1 MILIVPP
8 GIKMFLPPLLI
19 LVLGGY
25 AWGLGGKLSVTYN
38 PVSSLPLEDI
48 PPPHC
53 SMAVPNSSHNFMM
66 YFFAVV
72 DEIGGMVDEGE
83 LSWDGLME
91 ELGRNLDPH
100 VRQSLVQL
108 GDHPKF
114 TQIRWGTPCSK
125 DNLIL
130 SLSLKFK
137 MI

>member
-1 MILIVPP
+1 ML
-8 GIKMFLPPLLI
+8 LPPLLI

-38 PVSSLPLEDI
+38 PVSSISLEDI
-48 PPPHC
+48 PPPYC
-53 SMAVPNSSHNFMM
+53 NMAAPNSSHNFMM

-72 DEIGGMVDEGE
+72 DEIGGMVNEGE
-83 LSWDGLME
+83 LSWEGLME

-114 TQIRWGTPCSK
+114 TKFIIIFVINIGFVRNYHL
-125 DNLIL
+125 DIL
-130 SLSLKFK
+130 LSYRHLPY
-137 MI
+137 